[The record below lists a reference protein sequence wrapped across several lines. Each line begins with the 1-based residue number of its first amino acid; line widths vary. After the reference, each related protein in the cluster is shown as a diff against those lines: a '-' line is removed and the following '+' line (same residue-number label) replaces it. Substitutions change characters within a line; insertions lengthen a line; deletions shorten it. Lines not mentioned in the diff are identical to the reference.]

1 MRYRSTRGESPTLR
15 FDDATVAGLAPDGGL
30 YIPEKIP
37 QLPVGWEGWG
47 YVEAMASVLELF
59 GAREVTGIVADAAA
73 QFHHQDIAPIV
84 GVGDKSLL
92 ELFWGPT
99 LSFKDHAL
107 QVVGRLLGRN
117 VDRGVVV
124 GATSGDTGSA
134 AIEACK
140 GVGNLEVV
148 ILFPEGRVSDFQRR
162 QMTTVP
168 DRNVHAVAVR
178 GTFDDCQ
185 RMVKEALAASDHLL
199 AVNSINWARLAA
211 QAGYHVYAA
220 AAMGGEYDLVV
231 PTGNF
236 GNVYS
241 GWLAQQMGAPI
252 HSIVIA
258 NNANHVLS
266 DLVTTGTLRPTSVVP
281 TLAPAMDVQVPSNL
295 ERFEDDP
302 TATFKASWSDDV
314 QIRMTIAKV
323 LEEHDYRIDP
333 HTATA
338 WAAAEEH
345 RNDFPQLVVSTAHP
359 SKFDGTVPPPDW
371 YPDISKLHERIETID
386 PDLSELSRFLR

>member
-1 MRYRSTRGESPTLR
+1 M
-15 FDDATVAGLAPDGGL
+15 
-30 YIPEKIP
+30 
-37 QLPVGWEGWG
+37 
-47 YVEAMASVLELF
+47 
-59 GAREVTGIVADAAA
+59 
-73 QFHHQDIAPIV
+73 
-84 GVGDKSLL
+84 
-92 ELFWGPT
+92 
-99 LSFKDHAL
+99 
-107 QVVGRLLGRN
+107 
-117 VDRGVVV
+117 VV

-140 GVGNLEVV
+140 RVGNLEVV
-148 ILFPEGRVSDFQRR
+148 ILFPEGRISDFQRR

-168 DRNVHAVAVR
+168 DRNVHALAVR

-185 RMVKEALAASDHLL
+185 RMVKEALVGADHLL

-211 QAGYHVYAA
+211 QVGYHVYAA
-220 AAMGGEYDLVV
+220 AAMGDEYDLIV

-252 HSIVIA
+252 RSIVIA

-295 ERFEDDP
+295 ERFQSDP
-302 TATFKASWSDDV
+302 TTAFKGSWSDDV
-314 QIRMTIAKV
+314 QIRQTMATV
-323 LEEHDYRIDP
+323 SSEHGYRIDP

-338 WAAAEEH
+338 WRAADEH
-345 RNDFPQLVVSTAHP
+345 RSGRTELVVSTAHP

-371 YPDISKLHERIETID
+371 YPDISKLPERIETID